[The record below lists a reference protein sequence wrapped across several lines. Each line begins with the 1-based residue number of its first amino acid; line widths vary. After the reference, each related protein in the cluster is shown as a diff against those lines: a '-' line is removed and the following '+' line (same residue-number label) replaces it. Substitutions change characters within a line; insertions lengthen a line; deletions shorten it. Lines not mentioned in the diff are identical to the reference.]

1 MKSFLSSS
9 LERPVLNFQRL
20 KAAVHFTVGK
30 LGEQRGDELGVTFD
44 RGVIAAVTELANERL
59 AVVAQDL
66 EAFSRSVVTRVVL
79 TLILR
84 ELGGLILQWSNAFS
98 EFGKNCRWL
107 CLKVTTTNM
116 HCLHANLTF
125 KLL

>member
-1 MKSFLSSS
+1 MKSFLRSS

-30 LGEQRGDELGVTFD
+30 LGEQRGEELGVTFD

-98 EFGKNCRWL
+98 ESMAL
-107 CLKVTTTNM
+107 LKSDYNKY
-116 HCLHANLTF
+116 A
-125 KLL
+125 LLSCKFDL